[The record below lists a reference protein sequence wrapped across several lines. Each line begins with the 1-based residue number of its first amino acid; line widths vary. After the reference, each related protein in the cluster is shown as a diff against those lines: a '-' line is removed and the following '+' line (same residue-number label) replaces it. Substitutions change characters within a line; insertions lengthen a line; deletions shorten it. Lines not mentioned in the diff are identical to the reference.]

1 MSVSQDRHHG
11 FKGLSRGYKNGY
23 STQPVYFQQL
33 EKDKFLRR
41 LYVYSQFA
49 LITVDY
55 GVRSGL
61 LGTPH
66 EAPFWRVFR
75 VAWKFTTASLGAS
88 LAAI

>member
-1 MSVSQDRHHG
+1 MEAWPSLRLPCQRAA
-11 FKGLSRGYKNGY
+11 
-23 STQPVYFQQL
+23 TTYFQQL

-75 VAWKFTTASLGAS
+75 AAWKFTTASLGAS